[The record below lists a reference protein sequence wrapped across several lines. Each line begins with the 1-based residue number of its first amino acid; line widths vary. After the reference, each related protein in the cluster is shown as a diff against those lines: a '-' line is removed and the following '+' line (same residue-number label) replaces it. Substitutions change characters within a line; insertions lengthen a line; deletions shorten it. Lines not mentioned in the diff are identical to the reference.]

1 MDLTIT
7 LHRGE
12 LIQAFRDFIPMR
24 LLLGSL
30 DKPDDLAWIQIDAID
45 TVTFVPRRG
54 LCMTCAA
61 LIHYPIP
68 LVPDDFTVEHVSLA
82 IVPTVVEGP
91 DGPLLAFVLDVDD
104 LDIKYLPQFVERSV
118 GKRINE
124 ALSKYATTI
133 AWNFSKTFGSIV
145 DLPKRLE
152 LVRSFEFGAPVGRV
166 DVTDDS
172 IIIALSLGVSFHH
185 APEVAV
191 DDLAAADG
199 SDNTQDPSPPVPTE

>member
-7 LHRGE
+7 LHRDE
-12 LIQAFRDFIPMR
+12 LIQALRDFLPMR

-30 DKPDDLAWIQIDAID
+30 DKPDDLAWIQIDAVD
-45 TVTFVPRRG
+45 SVTFAPRRG

-61 LIHYPIP
+61 LIHYPMP

-82 IVPTVVEGP
+82 MVPTVVAGP
-91 DGPLLAFVLDVDD
+91 DGPVLAFVLDIDD

-124 ALSKYATTI
+124 ALTKHATSI
-133 AWNFSKTFGSIV
+133 AWNFSKTLNRIV
-145 DLPKRLE
+145 HLPKRLE
-152 LVRSFEFGAPVGRV
+152 IVRALELGPPQGCVQ
-166 DVTDDS
+166 VTDDS
-172 IIIALSLGVSFHH
+172 IIIAFSLDVSFHH

-191 DDLAAADG
+191 DDPPAPEP
-199 SDNTQDPSPPVPTE
+199 SDNVQDPSLSAPGS